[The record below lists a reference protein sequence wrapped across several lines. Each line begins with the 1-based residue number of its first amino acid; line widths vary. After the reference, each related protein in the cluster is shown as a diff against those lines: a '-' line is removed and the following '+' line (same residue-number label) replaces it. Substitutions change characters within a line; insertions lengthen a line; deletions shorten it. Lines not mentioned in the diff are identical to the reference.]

1 MTRSR
6 TPWSPNNLIQR
17 DGSGRPASFHRHF
30 NPQPGTRAGL
40 HGFWSTIMTNDT
52 PTHDP
57 TFDTASWLAQEQARA
72 RLDESIRPENKAALF
87 EALAQ
92 VGITTVLVEFDGY
105 GDSGQ
110 IEDISAHAGPDI
122 AVNLPER
129 NVEIDRVEY
138 GSLEIVRET
147 FTVKEAFERLVY
159 DFLEETHGGWED
171 NQGAYGDFLFDVA
184 ERTITLNYNERIE
197 TSEYTQHVF

>member
-1 MTRSR
+1 MTD
-6 TPWSPNNLIQR
+6 NNPVPM
-17 DGSGRPASFHRHF
+17 SG
-30 NPQPGTRAGL
+30 L
-40 HGFWSTIMTNDT
+40 
-52 PTHDP
+52 DP
-57 TFDTASWLAQEQARA
+57 TCWLAQEQARA
-72 RLDESIRPENKAALF
+72 KLDESIRPENKAALF

-110 IEDISAHAGPDI
+110 IEDISAHAGPDL
-122 AVNLPER
+122 AVNLPEC
-129 NVEIDRVEY
+129 NAEIARVDY
-138 GSLEIVRET
+138 GSLEIVRQT
-147 FTVKEAFERLVY
+147 LSVKEAIEQLAY

-184 ERTITLNYNERIE
+184 GRTITLNYNERVE

>member
-1 MTRSR
+1 MAD
-6 TPWSPNNLIQR
+6 NN
-17 DGSGRPASFHRHF
+17 PV
-30 NPQPGTRAGL
+30 
-40 HGFWSTIMTNDT
+40 
-52 PTHDP
+52 PTHGLDP
-57 TFDTASWLAQEQARA
+57 TSWLAQEQARA
-72 RLDESIRPENKAALF
+72 RLDESIRPENNAVLF
-87 EALAQ
+87 EALAR

-122 AVNLPER
+122 AVNLPEC
-129 NVEIDRVEY
+129 NVEIARVEY

-147 FTVKEAFERLVY
+147 FTVKQAIERLAY

-171 NQGAYGDFLFDVA
+171 SQGAYGDFLFDVA

>member
-1 MTRSR
+1 
-6 TPWSPNNLIQR
+6 
-17 DGSGRPASFHRHF
+17 
-30 NPQPGTRAGL
+30 
-40 HGFWSTIMTNDT
+40 MTNDT
-52 PTHDP
+52 PTPDP
-57 TFDTASWLAQEQARA
+57 TLDTASWLAQEQARA
-72 RLDESIRPENKAALF
+72 RLDESIRLANKVVLF

-92 VGITTVLVEFDGY
+92 AGITTVLVEFDGY

-122 AVNLPER
+122 AVNLPEC
-129 NVEIDRVEY
+129 NVDIARVEY
-138 GSLEIVRET
+138 GSLEIVREA
-147 FTVKEAFERLVY
+147 FTVKEAIERLAY

-197 TSEYTQHVF
+197 TFEYTQHVF

>member
-1 MTRSR
+1 MTD
-6 TPWSPNNLIQR
+6 NNPPPL
-17 DGSGRPASFHRHF
+17 SAP
-30 NPQPGTRAGL
+30 
-40 HGFWSTIMTNDT
+40 
-52 PTHDP
+52 DP
-57 TFDTASWLAQEQARA
+57 TSWLAQEQARA

-87 EALAQ
+87 ETLAR

-110 IEDISAHAGPDI
+110 IENITAHASPDI
-122 AVNLPER
+122 AVSLPECK
-129 NVEIDRVEY
+129 VEIARVDY
-138 GSLEIVRET
+138 GSLDIIRRT
-147 FTVKEAFERLVY
+147 LSVKEAIEQLAY

-197 TSEYTQHVF
+197 SSEYTQHVF

>member
-1 MTRSR
+1 MT
-6 TPWSPNNLIQR
+6 T
-17 DGSGRPASFHRHF
+17 
-30 NPQPGTRAGL
+30 
-40 HGFWSTIMTNDT
+40 DT
-52 PTHDP
+52 PTP
-57 TFDTASWLAQEQARA
+57 NPAFDTGSWLAQEQARA
-72 RLDESIRPENKAALF
+72 RLDESIRPENKAVLF

-122 AVNLPER
+122 AVNLPEHSI
-129 NVEIDRVEY
+129 EIARIEY

-147 FTVKEAFERLVY
+147 YTVKEAIERLAY
-159 DFLEETHGGWED
+159 DFLEETHGGWE
-171 NQGAYGDFLFDVA
+171 NNEGAYGDFLFDVA
-184 ERTITLNYNERIE
+184 EHTITLNYNERIE

>member
-1 MTRSR
+1 
-6 TPWSPNNLIQR
+6 
-17 DGSGRPASFHRHF
+17 
-30 NPQPGTRAGL
+30 
-40 HGFWSTIMTNDT
+40 MTNDT
-52 PTHDP
+52 PTAHP
-57 TFDTASWLAQEQARA
+57 TLDTASWLAQEQARA
-72 RLDESIRPENKAALF
+72 RLDESIRPDNKAALF
-87 EALAQ
+87 KALAQ
-92 VGITTVLVEFDGY
+92 FGITTVLVEFDGY

-122 AVNLPER
+122 TVNLPAC
-129 NVEIDRVEY
+129 NVEIARVAY

-147 FTVKEAFERLVY
+147 FTLKEAIERLAY